1 MRLPRQATMRRD
13 AGFTLIEL
21 VVVVATIGVMA
32 AIAIPSLLRAKIAS
46 NETATLGSMRA
57 VNTAQAAYAAAAAQG
72 AYATS
77 FGVLIQ
83 SCPSSTQGFISPD
96 LAADPG
102 HKSGYL
108 IELGPGTLG
117 SGPTDC
123 NGTATSLG
131 YYLTAVPI
139 TINLTGNRGFAS
151 TSPGVVFF
159 TVTGLAPTEAEMAPG
174 GAGTPIQ

>member
-1 MRLPRQATMRRD
+1 MRSPTQATARRD

-32 AIAIPSLLRAKIAS
+32 AIAIPSLLRAKLTS
-46 NETATLGSMRA
+46 NEAATLGSIRA
-57 VNTAQAAYAAAAAQG
+57 VNSAQAAYAAAAAPG
-72 AYATS
+72 GYATS
-77 FGVLIQ
+77 FSVLIQ
-83 SCPSSTQGFISPD
+83 SCPSSSQGFISPD

-174 GAGTPIQ
+174 GAGTPIR

>member
-1 MRLPRQATMRRD
+1 MRSPTQATRPD

-32 AIAIPSLLRAKIAS
+32 AIAIPSLLRAKLAS

-57 VNTAQAAYAAAAAQG
+57 VNSAQAAYAASAAQG

-77 FGVLIQ
+77 FAVLIE

-96 LAADPG
+96 LAGDPA

-108 IELGPGTLG
+108 MNLGPGTLG

-123 NGTATSLG
+123 NGTPSSLG

-159 TVTGLAPTEAEMAPG
+159 TDTGRAPTEAAMAPG
-174 GAGTPIQ
+174 GGGTPIQ

>member
-1 MRLPRQATMRRD
+1 MRPSIQATKRRD
-13 AGFTLIEL
+13 TGFTLIEL
-21 VVVVATIGVMA
+21 LVVVATIGVIS
-32 AIAIPSLLRAKIAS
+32 AIAIPSLLRAKIAT
-46 NETATLGSMRA
+46 NETATLGSIRA
-57 VNTAQAAYAAAAAQG
+57 VNSAQAAYAAAAAQG
-72 AYATS
+72 TYATS
-77 FGVLIQ
+77 FGVLMQ
-83 SCPSSTQGFISPD
+83 SCPGSTEAFISPD
-96 LAADPG
+96 LTGDPA

-108 IELGPGTLG
+108 MELGPGTLG

-159 TVTGLAPTEAEMAPG
+159 TDTGRAPTEAAMAPG
-174 GAGTPIQ
+174 GGGTPIQ

>member
-1 MRLPRQATMRRD
+1 MRSPREATKRRD

-21 VVVVATIGVMA
+21 IVVVATIGVMA

-46 NETATLGSMRA
+46 DETATLGSMRA
-57 VNTAQAAYAAAAAQG
+57 VNTAQAAYSAAAAPG
-72 AYATS
+72 GYATS

-83 SCPSSTQGFISPD
+83 SCPGSTQGFISPD
-96 LAADPG
+96 LAGDPAR
-102 HKSGYL
+102 KSGYL
-108 IELGPGTLG
+108 MELGPGSFS

-123 NGTATSLG
+123 NGTATSVG

-151 TSPGVVFF
+151 TSPGVIYF
-159 TVTGLAPTEAEMAPG
+159 TVTGSAPTEAEMAPG
-174 GAGTPIQ
+174 GGGMAIQ